1 MKIHIKFKTFK
12 AETYLLCYR
21 ALCFIYFF
29 AGWKLNILESVAA
42 TLAIGLSVD
51 FTLHYGVAY
60 SAAVFSSASPQGHL
74 QSDPVT
80 TAVTQMCGPVSMA
93 ALTTLLPGNLTVQK
107 LQA

>member
-1 MKIHIKFKTFK
+1 MCNWI
-12 AETYLLCYR
+12 LR
-21 ALCFIYFF
+21 FIYFF
-29 AGWKLNILESVAA
+29 LGWKLNILESVAA

-60 SAAVFSSASPQGHL
+60 SAAAFPSASQQGHH

-93 ALTTLLPGNLTVQK
+93 ALTTLLPGSVI
-107 LQA
+107 